1 MRRTSILAGLALA
14 TAAVVGAPAGVATA
28 ESPAD
33 TIGLLEAQ
41 GYHVNVDRIG
51 SAPIEE
57 CVVVSVRN
65 PQTVTRLVRVERDGG
80 HGSGRHGGDNG
91 AGDGDQG
98 GHGNRGRDYDLVEV
112 VVSRSI
118 SVSLDCT
125 G

>member
-1 MRRTSILAGLALA
+1 MYRTRILTGLALL
-14 TAAVVGAPAGVATA
+14 TAAVVGAPAGVAAA

-41 GYHVNVDRIG
+41 GYRVNIDRIG

-65 PQTVTRLVRVERDGG
+65 PQTVTRLVRVERNSGRGSGHHGDGG
-80 HGSGRHGGDNG
+80 DDDR
-91 AGDGDQG
+91 
-98 GHGNRGRDYDLVEV
+98 GNRRRDYDLVEV

>member
-1 MRRTSILAGLALA
+1 MQRTSILVGLALL
-14 TAAVVGAPAGVATA
+14 TAAVVGAPAGVAA
-28 ESPAD
+28 AGSPAD

-41 GYHVNVDRIG
+41 GYRVNVDRIG
-51 SAPIEE
+51 SAPTEE

-80 HGSGRHGGDNG
+80 HGSGRHGD
-91 AGDGDQG
+91 DQDD
-98 GHGNRGRDYDLVEV
+98 HGNRGRDYDLVEV